1 MGSRFFNIIMK
12 ITIRFKFFFLSFLSM
27 LCVMTLA
34 YSGTSSSNLVQKA
47 SEEIS
52 NASNAIYWASQF
64 DGSHDALK
72 AATDLYYIYNLIG
85 KKDLLKDSLNNFNDH
100 LADHKKAMNNLL
112 RLILNEEISNQIKN
126 LNEIDS
132 DFVKKSLEVIN
143 EPSSPDL
150 YKAFTLSFDNLNL
163 LNDELVD
170 SIPKNMI
177 TIKSKAKNEAIVT
190 MNSER
195 TTALF
200 SMLFALLVPFFTYRY
215 ILSPQEKISES
226 MYKILDG
233 NYNITIPFSNRN
245 DEIGEIAQALEKF
258 RLNTI
263 ASKEKEKSTS
273 EEKRAELLTLSNNF
287 DKSVKSI
294 TDIVASSVTELDI
307 TTKELGEYSK
317 LTSQDAKQLNLLFTQ
332 TSNNINDSAKATSEF
347 TSAINEISK
356 QVHNSSVYAS
366 KATIQAE
373 NISAVITDLSGKA
386 NAISSIIDIINGITS
401 QIDLLALNATIE
413 AARAGES
420 GRGFAVVANEVK
432 ALATQT
438 SKATDQINTQIT
450 AIQQS
455 TTKVVEGIKEITE
468 SVKTINQNST
478 SIASAVEEQNVTA
491 SYISENVAKV
501 AEMSNNVNANI
512 ANVAKASSNS
522 TNLTNQMVTASED
535 LLKQTNLLQNEVNKF
550 LTNLKAS

>member
-1 MGSRFFNIIMK
+1 MK

-34 YSGTSSSNLVQKA
+34 YSGTSSSNLVKKA

-52 NASNAIYWASQF
+52 NSSNAIYWASQF

-72 AATDLYYIYNLIG
+72 AATDLYYIYSLTG
-85 KKDLLKDSLNNFNDH
+85 KKDLLKDCLNNFNDH
-100 LADHKKAMNNLL
+100 LVDHKKAMNNLL
-112 RLILNEEISNQIKN
+112 KLTLNEEISNQIKN
-126 LNEIDS
+126 LKEVDS

-143 EPSSPDL
+143 NPSSPDI
-150 YKAFTLSFDNLNL
+150 YKAFTISFENLAP
-163 LNDELVD
+163 LNDELGD

-177 TIKSKAKNEAIVT
+177 TIKSKAKNEAIAT
-190 MNSER
+190 IISQK

-200 SMLFALLVPFFTYRY
+200 SILFALLVPFFTYRY

-233 NYNITIPFSNRN
+233 DYNITIPFSNRN

-263 ASKEKEKSTS
+263 ASKELEQKSKEQEKRTS

-373 NISAVITDLSGKA
+373 NISAVITDLSAKA

-501 AEMSNNVNANI
+501 AEMSNNVNASI

-522 TNLTNQMVTASED
+522 TNSTAQMVTASED